1 MTPGRARHLTREGGF
16 TLIEVLVTALIVV
29 LLGTATASALIST
42 THTSGDQRV
51 RAEADALASQDQAR
65 LRGLS
70 DEQLAD
76 LTGLAASHT
85 VTVPAVNGTTFTVA
99 SSSAFQDS
107 SGNSSCA
114 STAQDFYKVSTTVS
128 WTEPYAQGTQSVSV
142 DSMLS
147 RPVVGILQ
155 NAVTDQTGAGL
166 PGVSVTAAPATG
178 TTGLVGQSGQT
189 DTAGCAVF
197 TDMTAGSYNVTVSKP
212 GYVDQTAAS
221 APSKPA
227 SVVATGVPA
236 GTAFVLGQAGGIAAT
251 FKSSSSSGAPTLGGE
266 ADALSYSGSGTTGNV
281 SAPTTMTNSVAA
293 TAFTTPTSSS
303 RGTPPPHRRRQATAT
318 TTRCGRGS
326 VRSSS
331 TKTPGPP
338 PTNSRRSTLESSPAP
353 RSRSRCSRLHPSRA
367 PLRASCRCSSRPT
380 SCSPTAPGRALT
392 ATRRPWRRRPTARPW
407 VRRPRPRVGWPTRA
421 ALRAQRGSHDLR
433 RLPRVREHLPL
444 RHQHLHGQH
453 EHDRGEPRDGNDPDR
468 ERQVHCG
475 NLMTGRTLQRED
487 GFTLIELV
495 VAMAIAITVVIAL
508 AGIMIVTL
516 RQTRAPSPGSTPR
529 VGAAGVDADRERVA
543 LGVCRGRRGSD
554 SGRQYALKAHLP
566 ELHRRR
572 GEPDPRLARA

>member
-1 MTPGRARHLTREGGF
+1 MTPSRARPLTSDGGF

-70 DEQLAD
+70 DNELAN
-76 LTGLAASHT
+76 LTGLAASHPAT
-85 VTVPAVNGTTFTVA
+85 VSGTTFTVA
-99 SSSAFQDS
+99 SSSAFQDA
-107 SGNSSCA
+107 SGNSSCT
-114 STAQDFYKVSTTVS
+114 STAQDFYKTSTTVS

-155 NAVTDQTGAGL
+155 TAVTDQTGAAL

-212 GYVDQTAAS
+212 GYVDQTAVS

-227 SVVATGVPA
+227 SVVATGTPA

-251 FKSSSSSGAPTLGGE
+251 FKSSSSSAAPTLGGE

-293 TAFTTPTSSS
+293 TAFTTPTSLFPWNTA
-303 RGTPPPHRRRQATAT
+303 TPPATPSYNNNYAVWAGKCSFQQYPNSGGSTYQLTTVQPGIVSSPTVQEPMLSIPSLTAKNSSGTSKTTQPNDIVLTYRSGSCFDSYKATVATSANGVTGYGGTAPANGWLRNPGQPYAPSGTLTVCADSNASGSYKDGTAT
-318 TTRCGRGS
+318 VGN
-326 VRSSS
+326 
-331 TKTPGPP
+331 
-338 PTNSRRSTLESSPAP
+338 TNM
-353 RSRSRCSRLHPSRA
+353 
-367 PLRASCRCSSRPT
+367 
-380 SCSPTAPGRALT
+380 TAAN
-392 ATRRPWRRRPTARPW
+392 A
-407 VRRPRPRVGWPTRA
+407 VG
-421 ALRAQRGSHDLR
+421 
-433 RLPRVREHLPL
+433 
-444 RHQHLHGQH
+444 
-453 EHDRGEPRDGNDPDR
+453 
-468 ERQVHCG
+468 
-475 NLMTGRTLQRED
+475 
-487 GFTLIELV
+487 
-495 VAMAIAITVVIAL
+495 AIAMTTTGQCTVA
-508 AGIMIVTL
+508 T
-516 RQTRAPSPGSTPR
+516 S
-529 VGAAGVDADRERVA
+529 
-543 LGVCRGRRGSD
+543 
-554 SGRQYALKAHLP
+554 
-566 ELHRRR
+566 
-572 GEPDPRLARA
+572 

>member
-227 SVVATGVPA
+227 SVVATGTPA

-293 TAFTTPTSSS
+293 TAFTTPTSLFPWNTA
-303 RGTPPPHRRRQATAT
+303 TPPATPSYSNNYAVWAGKCAFQQYQNTGTSTYQLASVNPGIVSSAT
-318 TTRCGRGS
+318 VQEPMLSITSVKGTVASKLQVLQPTDIVLTYRSGTCFDSYKATVAAATNGKTLGAAAPTTGWLAN
-326 VRSSS
+326 
-331 TKTPGPP
+331 PGQPY
-338 PTNSRRSTLESSPAP
+338 
-353 RSRSRCSRLHPSRA
+353 
-367 PLRASCRCSSRPT
+367 
-380 SCSPTAPGRALT
+380 
-392 ATRRPWRRRPTARPW
+392 
-407 VRRPRPRVGWPTRA
+407 
-421 ALRAQRGSHDLR
+421 
-433 RLPRVREHLPL
+433 
-444 RHQHLHGQH
+444 
-453 EHDRGEPRDGNDPDR
+453 
-468 ERQVHCG
+468 
-475 NLMTGRTLQRED
+475 
-487 GFTLIELV
+487 
-495 VAMAIAITVVIAL
+495 
-508 AGIMIVTL
+508 
-516 RQTRAPSPGSTPR
+516 APSGDLTICVDYLVSGSTYLSGTNTST
-529 VGAAGVDADRERVA
+529 VNTSMTAANLVTAMTLTGSGKCTVA
-543 LGVCRGRRGSD
+543 TS
-554 SGRQYALKAHLP
+554 
-566 ELHRRR
+566 
-572 GEPDPRLARA
+572 